1 VSTPAGEA
9 APTGRPGDEVERS
22 RRPLWQELPVLI
34 IIAFAI
40 ALVVKTFA
48 LQAFYIPSVSMD
60 PTLEVGD
67 RVLVEKIGYRI
78 GSPARG
84 DIVVFQRDLQEP
96 EPPRSVWTRVGD
108 AFRELFGF
116 PTSGRENLIKR
127 VVAVGGEEIEGRNGR
142 VYVDGEPLEEPWL
155 ANGEVSTFD
164 FPVTTIPEGMIF
176 VMGDNRDESG
186 DSRSFGPISEDRVVG
201 KAFFSVWPLSHAGA
215 I

>member
-1 VSTPAGEA
+1 VSTPIGEVAPSEQPGGEA
-9 APTGRPGDEVERS
+9 SKG

-40 ALVVKTFA
+40 ALVIKTFA
-48 LQAFYIPSVSMD
+48 LQAFYIPSESME
-60 PTLEVGD
+60 PTLDIGD
-67 RVLVEKIGYRI
+67 RVLVEKIGFRL

-84 DIVVFQRDLQEP
+84 DIVVFQRGLQAP
-96 EPPRSVWTRVGD
+96 EASRSVWTRIGD

-127 VVAVGGEEIEGRNGR
+127 VIAVGGEEIEGRNGR
-142 VYVDGEPLEEPWL
+142 VYVDGEQLDELWL
-155 ANGEVSTFD
+155 PNGEVSTFD
-164 FPVTTIPEGMIF
+164 FPPTVVPEGMIF